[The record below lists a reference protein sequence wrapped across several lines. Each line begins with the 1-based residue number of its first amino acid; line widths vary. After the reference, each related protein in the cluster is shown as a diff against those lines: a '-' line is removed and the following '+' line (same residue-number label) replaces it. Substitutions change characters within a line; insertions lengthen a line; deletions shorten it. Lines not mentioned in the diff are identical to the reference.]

1 MQNGTERR
9 WENSVENTVKTGW
22 ERCKTA
28 LRDAAK
34 MGGKGIKWHRKG
46 IKRGRKGTKHH
57 RNGMKLHWKAAK
69 MGWKSYKL
77 ADFKRKG
84 EILTFSS
91 QNTLAQGRHLDIL
104 LKLGFFYSILIEQW
118 YFGGKWADVMARC
131 GDFGDT
137 WGPWGLCSALLHL
150 ESYFL
155 LTHHHKWAE
164 MGIVWATFWASF
176 LKTESRHHDGIS
188 RAISTIFFPK
198 FSQHRWQTLR
208 FFFSSKFKHFQQ
220 ILIPIA
226 LEKALVMTGSPE
238 GWQPPAPSLHVGKP
252 TGFHPKKPTEKF
264 QLAFS
269 PLFPFPPGFYGSNK

>member
-1 MQNGTERR
+1 
-9 WENSVENTVKTGW
+9 
-22 ERCKTA
+22 
-28 LRDAAK
+28 

-208 FFFSSKFKHFQQ
+208 FFFFLQ
-220 ILIPIA
+220 I
-226 LEKALVMTGSPE
+226 
-238 GWQPPAPSLHVGKP
+238 Q
-252 TGFHPKKPTEKF
+252 
-264 QLAFS
+264 AFS
-269 PLFPFPPGFYGSNK
+269 ANFDTHRPGKSSCHDRKPWRMAATSSFPPCWKTNRISPQKTHWKISACLFSSFPISTWFLWV